1 MQSSLPPGKPN
12 KMKPVSNPIGTREH
26 SIHRMFEA
34 GVILKGLHALLE
46 LISGGVI
53 LALNPAVISNVFFV
67 LARREWAYESRD
79 LLANFLLRSGLR
91 MLNGGQHFVGIYLL
105 VLGLMNMVLVIG
117 LLTGA
122 RWSFPASLAAIALLM
137 VYQIYRYTHTR
148 APALIVLT
156 LYDAVVWWLVWH
168 EYGTLRRKQWADRN
182 RRHAL
187 E

>member
-1 MQSSLPPGKPN
+1 
-12 KMKPVSNPIGTREH
+12 MKLVSNPVGTREH
-26 SIHRMFEA
+26 NIHRMFEA

-46 LISGGVI
+46 LVSGGVI
-53 LALNPAVISNVFFV
+53 LALNPAVISNVFFA

-79 LLANFLLRSGLR
+79 LLANFLLRAGLR

-122 RWSFPASLAAIALLM
+122 RWSFPASLAAIAVLM
-137 VYQIYRYTHTR
+137 VYQLYRYTHTH

-182 RRHAL
+182 RRPAL